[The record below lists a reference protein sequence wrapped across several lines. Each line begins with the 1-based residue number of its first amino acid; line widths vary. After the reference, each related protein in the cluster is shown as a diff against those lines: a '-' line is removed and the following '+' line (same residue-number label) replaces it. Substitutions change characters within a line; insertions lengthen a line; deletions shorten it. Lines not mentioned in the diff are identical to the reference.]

1 MHLRLSGSATVY
13 SSLFL
18 LGAGLAACGDS
29 KNSGS
34 ADGGNAGASVAAAG
48 SNGSG
53 ATGGSS
59 SGNGGSKSTGG
70 SSTGGTGDASGSGET
85 SGAAGVP
92 LDNGTG
98 GGTGG
103 GTGVSVTPDPTKDC
117 GAASNPQVPDLK
129 FTQIAEG
136 LTRPV
141 YMTQPPGESARSFV
155 VEKIGRVR
163 ILRGNDVADDAF
175 LDVSANVT
183 ERYDELGLLGLVF
196 HPKYADNG
204 RFYVYYSTLEG
215 DTVFNRLV
223 EYTVSST
230 NPDLADPSTA
240 RILFEV
246 QKPEDN
252 HNGGNLQFGPDG
264 YLYIGTGDGGGGG
277 DQHGATGNAQ
287 NLGSLLGKMLRI
299 DVDGTGAGPNGN
311 YGIPAGNMTGDGIQ
325 PEIWSYGLRN
335 PWRYSFDPCTGEM
348 YIGDVGQDE
357 IEEVDVEPAQTGGR
371 NYGWR
376 LMEADTCFNPKTG
389 CDASTQNLVLP
400 VASYT
405 HEVGQSITGG
415 YVYRGSEIPNLRG
428 TYLYADYE
436 SKIIFALRM
445 QNGQIAQD
453 QNDITDNINAN
464 GEVAGI
470 SSFAQDNAGNLYAI
484 DYGGPGQANAQAG
497 RIFRVDPR

>member
-1 MHLRLSGSATVY
+1 MHLRLSSSVTVR

-18 LGAGLAACGDS
+18 LGVGLAACSDS
-29 KNSGS
+29 KSSGP
-34 ADGGNAGASVAAAG
+34 AAGGDAGSSVASAG

-53 ATGGSS
+53 ATGGAS
-59 SGNGGSKSTGG
+59 SGNGGSTSTGG
-70 SSTGGTGDASGSGET
+70 SGDT
-85 SGAAGVP
+85 SGGGEAGAAAGVP
-92 LDNGTG
+92 IDNGTG
-98 GGTGG
+98 GSSG

-117 GAASNPQVPDLK
+117 GAADAAQVPDLK
-129 FTQIAEG
+129 FTEVAEG

-141 YMTQPPGESARSFV
+141 YMTQPPGETERLFV

-183 ERYDELGLLGLVF
+183 ERYEELGLLGLAF

-215 DTVFNRLV
+215 NTVFNRLV
-223 EYTVSST
+223 EYTVSSSSA
-230 NPDLADPSTA
+230 DQADPSTA

-299 DVDGTGAGPNGN
+299 DVDGTGAGPNGA

-325 PEIWSYGLRN
+325 SEIWSYGLRN

-348 YIGDVGQDE
+348 YIGDVGQDD

-376 LMEADTCFNPKTG
+376 LMEADSCFNPGNG

-405 HEVGQSITGG
+405 HAVGRSITGG
-415 YVYRGSEIPNLRG
+415 YVYRGSEIPGLRG

-436 SKIIFALRM
+436 TQIVFALRM
-445 QNGQIAQD
+445 QNGQIAED
-453 QNDITDNINAN
+453 QNDITDNINAD
-464 GEVAGI
+464 GEVKGI
-470 SSFAQDNAGNLYAI
+470 GSFAQDNAGNLYAI
-484 DYGGPGQANAQAG
+484 EFGGSGDANAQAG